1 MYSRF
6 FFHGM
11 RVIIIF
17 FLMLQKNVFFF
28 LMVGPKEYFEGGAVK
43 IYIRLLEQSRQSV
56 QNRKKLQILHNF
68 TQFCSKTTYINL
80 FKTLFICKIA
90 TVTVHICT
98 VTVTL
103 YMIIL
108 FYFSLLSLALSD
120 SLSPTLQCQEEEA
133 EADHQNPS
141 LPPP

>member
-1 MYSRF
+1 MS
-6 FFHGM
+6 
-11 RVIIIF
+11 
-17 FLMLQKNVFFF
+17 FF

-68 TQFCSKTTYINL
+68 TQFCSKTTYISL
-80 FKTLFICKIA
+80 SKTLFICKIA
-90 TVTVHICT
+90 TITVHICT
-98 VTVTL
+98 
-103 YMIIL
+103 IIVYNN
-108 FYFSLLSLALSD
+108 FVYDYFIFFSLLSLALSD